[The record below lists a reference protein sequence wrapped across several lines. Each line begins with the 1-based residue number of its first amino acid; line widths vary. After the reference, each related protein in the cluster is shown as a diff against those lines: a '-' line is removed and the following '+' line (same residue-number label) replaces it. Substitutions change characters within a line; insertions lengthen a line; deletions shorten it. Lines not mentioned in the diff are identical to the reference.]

1 MTVARILEDKGSEV
15 FTLSDDA
22 SIMDAVRAL
31 GEHRVGAM
39 VVVGKGRTIE
49 GILSERDVVGAVAK
63 RGVSAL
69 AEPVSALMTRNVIT
83 CTEDMAIDSL
93 MELMTKGRFR
103 HLPVERD
110 KKLIGIVSIGD
121 VVKRRIAKIE
131 QEAEE
136 IRHYITS
143 SA

>member
-1 MTVARILEDKGSEV
+1 MSVARILEEKGSDV
-15 FTLSDDA
+15 FTLSEDA
-22 SIMDAVRAL
+22 SVLDAVREL
-31 GEHRVGAM
+31 GDHKVGAM
-39 VVVGKGRTIE
+39 VVADADRTIK

-63 RGVSAL
+63 RGVGAL
-69 AEPVSALMTRNVIT
+69 SEPVSALMTRNVVT
-83 CTEDMAIDSL
+83 CTEDMAINTL

-110 KKLIGIVSIGD
+110 GKLAGIVSIGD
-121 VVKRRIAKIE
+121 VVKRRIAEIE
-131 QEAEE
+131 QEAAE